1 MKLTPLQKQ
10 WLDGE
15 QGELRR
21 KLMLTLVRFGEILDA
36 KALVPVEGPGHLVI
50 ADSQPGIGAPI
61 SLLEEMID
69 AGLKSEFPFSVD
81 PGLPYDHAVI
91 GKNEQ
96 QYAAL
101 KNEFPLEI
109 HYREC
114 LVKLGLSDL
123 SAFTCTPWFEQV
135 GNRPSAGQV
144 IAWAESSA
152 IVYANSVLG
161 ARTHRNPGIIDLISN
176 VLGLTPDGGLVSDSG
191 RQPTCRVHLDLDK
204 LPDPQMLGMLIGEYA
219 LDGIPW
225 ISGLS
230 RHLGTG
236 LNGMGRRFLHQLGT
250 NASLS
255 GAVGLFH
262 VQGQTPEACV
272 PGLINHI
279 ALPEGLV
286 LTDHQVKER
295 QVLLHQPAKQLEDP
309 DLCVIGCPH
318 LMLGEL
324 VQWGERIS
332 AALEDSGR
340 DSLVVRTVLVAA
352 PDVVKAFDDGSN
364 LLRLF
369 RQGVQVSSF
378 CLEALIHNQH
388 TAPVHA
394 VTNSNKLRF
403 YGANVSCLDDD
414 ALLDVILTGKVK

>member
-1 MKLTPLQKQ
+1 MKLQALQQQ

-15 QGELRR
+15 LGELRR
-21 KLMLTLVRFGEILDA
+21 KLMLTLVRFGEIMDA
-36 KALVPVEGPGHLVI
+36 EALVPLEGPGHLVI

-61 SLLEEMID
+61 ALLEEMIE

-81 PGLPYDHAVI
+81 PGLPYDEAVI

-96 QYAAL
+96 QFAAL
-101 KNEFPLEI
+101 KNDFPLEI

-176 VLGLTPDGGLVSDSG
+176 VLGLTPGGGLVSDSG

-204 LPDPQMLGMLIGEYA
+204 RPDPQALGVLIGEYA

-225 ISGLS
+225 ITGLT
-230 RHLGTG
+230 RHLGSD

-250 NASLS
+250 NASLT

-262 VQGQTPEACV
+262 VEGLTPEARM
-272 PGLINHI
+272 PGLINHDH
-279 ALPEGLV
+279 LPEGLV
-286 LTDHQVKER
+286 LTDEQVKDK
-295 QVLLHQPAKQLEDP
+295 QALLHEPAIKLVDP

-324 VQWGERIS
+324 ELWWERIS
-332 AALEDSGR
+332 AGLEGSGQER
-340 DSLVVRTVLVAA
+340 LAVKTLLVAA
-352 PDVVKAFDDGSN
+352 PDVVRAFDDGSK
-364 LLRLF
+364 LLKFL

-414 ALLDVILTGKVK
+414 ALLKVMLTGKML